1 MRPET
6 LLVNNKL
13 DNIYCCTTVHSNHL
27 TRVKK
32 NVLGVRGIKG
42 TKEEKKFSFELF

>member
-32 NVLGVRGIKG
+32 KCVGSKG
-42 TKEEKKFSFELF
+42 NKRNKGREKIQL